1 MPSRTVAIAMA
12 FSLALV
18 SGAFA
23 GQNENATFALVGDA
37 EVTGVGAGDRVSLE
51 VSAEGF
57 VGVKQLQ
64 VVLEVSDGAHF
75 NLGSARLELGP
86 GSMTF
91 RPWWPLPRPW
101 KGATSRLSWGVP
113 SWGAIRSMGPPALR
127 FPSGPPTAL
136 PAKPRPR

>member
-64 VVLEVSDGAHF
+64 VVLEVSGCGPLQPGFRQAGA
-75 NLGSARLELGP
+75 GGRV
-86 GSMTF
+86 
-91 RPWWPLPRPW
+91 R
-101 KGATSRLSWGVP
+101 
-113 SWGAIRSMGPPALR
+113 
-127 FPSGPPTAL
+127 
-136 PAKPRPR
+136 